1 MDSDVYILEKG
12 WLRKAIKIMKKY
24 PNIGVLG
31 CSVAKYIDRK
41 PEELGFLDKDKKI
54 KICDY
59 APTIMVTKKS
69 VIEDG
74 CYIDEFFSMHRYDSD
89 WQTTIRSKGY
99 LIAHR
104 RIKHL
109 HVGGVSCDYVFRN
122 KKILNAWL
130 NNEARG
136 ALYFIEK
143 HKNILNE
150 DYYDSV
156 IEELDKKRKP
166 NKYIFLAKWHFITFR
181 GKAIRFVKRLLG
193 RY

>member
-1 MDSDVYILEKG
+1 
-12 WLRKAIKIMKKY
+12 
-24 PNIGVLG
+24 
-31 CSVAKYIDRK
+31 
-41 PEELGFLDKDKKI
+41 
-54 KICDY
+54 
-59 APTIMVTKKS
+59 MVTKKS

-109 HVGGVSCDYVFRN
+109 HVGGVSCDHVFRGD
-122 KKILNAWL
+122 KKILNDWL
-130 NNEARG
+130 NTEAPG
-136 ALYFIEK
+136 ILYFIEK
-143 HKNILNE
+143 HENILNKKYC
-150 DYYDSV
+150 DFVKKKYG
-156 IEELDKKRKP
+156 KKRKP

-181 GKAIRFVKRLLG
+181 GKALRFVKRLLR